1 MSLSATRS
9 RRWAEALAA
18 VQLENGDAPDPDAEA
33 PGEEFVGKEEEDV
46 FESDFESTDE
56 EEYAKQG
63 VDDGEKQV
71 QMEEKAERR
80 AARAKASKIGAAP
93 TQKILERAMRGEPA
107 PKKRRISTKNNVEKR
122 ASIYWDAT
130 RQSERSSTVKHK
142 FLVQERLKD
151 AENRKAHAPRRP
163 RPIAA
168 PKTQD
173 ELIAAALELEEKNTK
188 ALNEFLQK
196 EEEKRAAARK
206 VVRLKIEGP
215 VIRWISRGEVPR
227 IEEVKV
233 EQGTNETS
241 IVSSQ
246 APVQPPII
254 QAPST
259 QDPVTHAVSV
269 PVEKNSTPVLLEDST
284 PLVSTSTSAPV
295 FTPVSTPAPVSTTSH
310 ASNRASTPLR
320 TQRMQVYVEIP
331 TPSKSM
337 RRSLS
342 SSSVQGSSLALR
354 GREASPSP
362 VISRGLSAPLSQPPV
377 RSPLSSTASLPRSPL
392 STCEPLVPE
401 IGSSKPPG
409 SVLSQPSRITSTQS
423 SETASSQLP
432 ESILP
437 QADPLHNLHRPTVV
451 RQSSVGSSSSSK
463 SKGKMIMFVEIPVRK
478 KERSGTPVPDSTART
493 EQSSGGMVQ
502 QRSSLS
508 DPPSSTPIPP
518 PYLGPGPSGSSTA
531 ALTLPARTIPFAPIT
546 HSGPTACPVQKQMRN
561 YVVVEYGGGARASFG
576 WNMQAMFGNHADW
589 EDVLLHGVKPLH
601 PVKPTCAI
609 TGLPAPYRDSRT
621 GIPYANAYAYKTLT
635 RLLAHEFIWS
645 KERGCYVGD
654 EGKDPAKGVPANW
667 RSAASG
673 RLQRVVISKS
683 LSLIQP
689 HDTHKLYIMPPVT
702 RNKAPD
708 SSSSASGTTQQQQ
721 TRATRSSAVRSPSE
735 TKSKLAATTTSSAPP
750 PKPVGSTLSR
760 SATNRM
766 SVVLPT
772 NKKSIG
778 TKEKDKD
785 DREPMRAFL
794 RIRPAPSSANS
805 TPYIATLSETTVE
818 MSDPSPAAP
827 RFGMRPSLAP
837 APSLTYTFTR
847 VFPPETLQ
855 PEFFASTT
863 LPLVKDLL
871 SGENGLVFAYGVTNS
886 GKTFTIQGGNGKGE
900 GGLLPRTLDVLFNSI
915 DGLHGENK
923 WRPAKCSSVEK
934 EPSYGSSIK
943 SKNGPAVEPDV
954 ESLMGEEAADRDDT
968 TIKVDRNYEYSVF
981 VSYAEIYNEKI
992 FDLLASES
1000 LTSESSSMSRSGS
1013 GQSLSRSLH
1022 AKPLPKYLSALLPK
1036 SFSSHLGFGSSSSA
1050 NSMSGSTGPGGEIP
1064 GSITRKAL
1072 ALKSDP
1078 VTNGKFVS
1086 GLREIRVRS
1095 AQEGRAILK
1104 LGQINRTVFGTVA
1117 NERSSRSHAVFTIK
1131 VLRVHKGADKE
1142 DPEEVQCARLSVVD
1156 LAGSERSKN
1165 THATGDRL
1173 KEAGNINKS
1182 LMVLG
1187 QCMEMLRANQR
1198 KISAG
1203 GTLKLGVVP
1212 FRHSKLTELFMDFFV
1227 GEGRA
1232 VMIVNV
1238 NPYDTGFDENS
1249 HVMRFSALAR
1259 EVATTTQRILPPR
1272 PPPAKSSGLA
1282 TARGLST
1289 SIGPGVGTGPAP
1301 KAGSPAPPVRTA
1313 RKVRLSEGTPAETV
1327 LEIVE
1332 EDETNDEDDDDDTPR
1347 DTLVDELFEEV
1358 EYLRERLFEAEMRAS
1373 TIEAEIREEV
1383 MKEMEERMQT
1393 MEKMFMRRLASE
1405 VEAGESKTD
1414 RKIDMLQR
1422 AGLLQSRQ
1430 DSDSEDEENIEKSL
1444 MVEDE
1449 TETDD
1454 EEDEDEDEDEE
1465 EDEEEPESPT
1475 PHHKRLTGQPLAT
1488 LEEGE
1493 SFEESELTDDE
1504 SNESGEEPQVTM
1516 GEASMDIEDDDEI
1529 PETEEEDQSTPSK
1542 SRKQRVESDEE
1553 EYEQDEDEDEEE
1565 EEEEYVPTPPT
1576 KSKSRRESTS
1586 RTPKSKGKAPGNTPK
1601 AKRDSTPSAPPPGPD
1616 QDGDESMLAAAIVPN
1631 KRARAARLSASGPGS
1646 TYIPAPGEPEAVKKK
1661 KRQLG
1666 KVSAMTEDQIW
1677 AAAMKVDHEKQTMGV
1692 RRFGRGSR

>member
-80 AARAKASKIGAAP
+80 
-93 TQKILERAMRGEPA
+93 
-107 PKKRRISTKNNVEKR
+107 
-122 ASIYWDAT
+122 
-130 RQSERSSTVKHK
+130 SERSSTVKHK

-206 VVRLKIEGP
+206 
-215 VIRWISRGEVPR
+215 SRGGPR

-284 PLVSTSTSAPV
+284 PLVSTLPLPLSLPLSLPPPP
-295 FTPVSTPAPVSTTSH
+295 FSTSH

-645 KERGCYVGD
+645 KERGCYYHVTR
-654 EGKDPAKGVPANW
+654 ETACCNI
-667 RSAASG
+667 
-673 RLQRVVISKS
+673 QIVV
-683 LSLIQP
+683 LIQP

-760 SATNRM
+760 STTNRM

-818 MSDPSPAAP
+818 MSDPSPAA
-827 RFGMRPSLAP
+827 LV
-837 APSLTYTFTR
+837 L
-847 VFPPETLQ
+847 
-855 PEFFASTT
+855 FFASTT

-923 WRPAKCSSVEK
+923 MQSGALLNVPVWRKSPVMVLPSSLRMGLQWK
-934 EPSYGSSIK
+934 
-943 SKNGPAVEPDV
+943 PDV

-1022 AKPLPKYLSALLPK
+1022 AKPLP
-1036 SFSSHLGFGSSSSA
+1036 
-1050 NSMSGSTGPGGEIP
+1050 STSLRYYPRVSVRTLDLDP
-1064 GSITRKAL
+1064 VAARTAL

-1249 HVMRFSALAR
+1249 HNT
-1259 EVATTTQRILPPR
+1259 ATR

-1465 EDEEEPESPT
+1465 EDEEEPE
-1475 PHHKRLTGQPLAT
+1475 K
-1488 LEEGE
+1488 GE

-1576 KSKSRRESTS
+1576 
-1586 RTPKSKGKAPGNTPK
+1586 NTWQYPK